1 MVSYV
6 LHNAVREIDLYLEEF
21 PVLSTEYHADILRVR
36 AAPDHVIQLQMWNRN
51 AEPAHV
57 HA

>member
-21 PVLSTEYHADILRVR
+21 PVLSTEYQPIF
-36 AAPDHVIQLQMWNRN
+36 
-51 AEPAHV
+51 
-57 HA
+57 